1 MMPFNSQAILGRN
14 QPCHLRTVSP
24 LDGMVQG
31 GGSGPLTEVTQVD
44 GNGRGE
50 LQPGI
55 ATLLFVAI
63 ANCWAVPM
71 QGYR

>member
-14 QPCHLRTVSP
+14 QPCRLRTVSP

-31 GGSGPLTEVTQVD
+31 GGSGPLTEVTQVG

-55 ATLLFVAI
+55 ATLLCVAI
-63 ANCWAVPM
+63 ANCWAVSM